1 MSALRQRFTQDL
13 QVRNYS
19 PRTVQAYVAAVVK
32 LVRHCRR
39 SPDLVTS
46 EEVRA
51 FQVALLAKK
60 PSWSQFNQVVAG
72 LRFFFGTTLARP
84 DMVPMLPYAKR
95 PKRLPTVLSIEEVTQ
110 LLDAAYPGRER
121 ILLQTA
127 YACGLRISELLHL
140 QVTDIDSARMVV
152 NVRQG
157 KGAKDRQV
165 PLSPRLLSELRRW
178 WSMHRRKPWLFPGC
192 LERTW
197 DKPMQATCV
206 QRMMTKIVAR
216 AGLRKAATMHTLRH
230 SYATHLL
237 EAGVDV
243 VTLQK
248 LLGHNSLAT
257 TARYLHLSTRQL
269 QKTPDLL
276 ALPTAQKSGV
286 PDA

>member
-1 MSALRQRFTQDL
+1 MSALRQRFIEDL
-13 QVRNYS
+13 RVRNYS

-32 LVRHCRR
+32 LARHLKR
-39 SPDLVTS
+39 SPDQAGA
-46 EEVRA
+46 EEIRR
-51 FQVALLAKK
+51 FQVELLAKE
-60 PSWSQFNQVVAG
+60 PSWSQFNQIVAG

-84 DMVPMLPYAKR
+84 GMVEMLPYGKR

-110 LLDAAYPGRER
+110 LVEAASPGRER

-127 YACGLRISELLHL
+127 YACGLRVSELLNL

-165 PLSPRLLSELRRW
+165 PLSPRLLSELRTW
-178 WSMHRRKPWLFPGC
+178 WTFHRRKPWLFPGC
-192 LERTW
+192 IERTW

-206 QRMMTKIVAR
+206 QRMCQKIVER
-216 AGLRKAATMHTLRH
+216 AKLRKKATMHTLRH

-237 EAGVDV
+237 ETGVDV

-248 LLGHNSLAT
+248 LLGHNSLSS
-257 TARYLHLSTRQL
+257 TARYLHLSSRHMAQL
-269 QKTPDLL
+269 PDLL
-276 ALPTAQKSGV
+276 ALPAAKSEV
-286 PDA
+286 ADA